1 MSTTTAINLKD
12 IFSEDLSAVSNMIA
26 DSISSEEILV
36 EDVASYIFGAGGKR
50 IRPILTLL
58 MSKIC
63 DYKGKKQICLAAAV
77 ELIHA
82 ATLLHDDVVDESA
95 TRRSKP
101 TANFKWGNKASILV
115 GDFLFSKS
123 FKLMVQ
129 SESLPA
135 LETLSHASSVIAEGE
150 VMQLARLY
158 ENQIL
163 SVDVYETIAKCK
175 TAALFGASAHV
186 GAIIANQPENICKA
200 AKEYGDVIGLLFQI
214 KDDMLDY
221 FADPSVTGKNIGD
234 DLVQGSITLP
244 IILAHIAASDDDKKS
259 LEYYFFEST
268 NRSEHFSEVLN
279 ILCKYDVEKQIND
292 HIENLSKKAQSSI
305 NILPYSEEY
314 TQYLHYILDY
324 VVGRKN

>member
-1 MSTTTAINLKD
+1 MSSITAINLKD
-12 IFSEDLSAVSNMIA
+12 IFSEDLSAISNIITNSIA
-26 DSISSEEILV
+26 SEEILV

-63 DYKGKKQICLAAAV
+63 GYKDTKHIYLAAAV

-82 ATLLHDDVVDESA
+82 ATLLHDDVVDEST

-135 LETLSHASSVIAEGE
+135 LQSLAHASSVIAEGE

-158 ENQIL
+158 EDQIL
-163 SVDVYETIAKCK
+163 SVDVYEKIASCK
-175 TAALFGASAHV
+175 TAALFGASTHV
-186 GAIIANQPENICKA
+186 GAIIADQSEPVCEA
-200 AKEYGDVIGLLFQI
+200 AKEYGNIIGLMFQI

-234 DLVQGSITLP
+234 DLSQGSITLP
-244 IILAHIAASDDDKKS
+244 IILAHIAASVDDKKA
-259 LEYYFFEST
+259 LEYYFFESK
-268 NRSEHFSEVLN
+268 NRSEHFTEVLN
-279 ILCKYDVEKQIND
+279 ILRKYEVEKRIND
-292 HIENLSKKAQSSI
+292 HIENLSKKVQASI
-305 NILPYSEEY
+305 NILPYSAEY